1 MISKATDFVH
11 ILIANLVAVGDC
23 VVDATCGNGYDTA
36 FLAAAVGPSGHVL
49 ALDIQDIALHHTKEL
64 IGPSVSHVVLQ
75 KASHDQLAYWLNHY
89 HLPAPKVVVF
99 NLGYLPGSDKLVR
112 TSAVTTIPA
121 VSQAIS
127 AINTNGA
134 VILVLY
140 SGHPGGKE
148 EAAAI
153 EKWLSEL
160 DPKHYAISRHQWINL
175 EGIPPYVLV
184 IQPRS

>member
-36 FLAAAVGPSGHVL
+36 FLAAAVGPSGH
-49 ALDIQDIALHHTKEL
+49 
-64 IGPSVSHVVLQ
+64 
-75 KASHDQLAYWLNHY
+75 DQLAYWLNHY

-99 NLGYLPGSDKLVR
+99 NLGYLPGSDKSVR

-127 AINTNGA
+127 AIHTNGA

-148 EAAAI
+148 EAAAV
-153 EKWLSEL
+153 EKWLFEL